1 MFFGDVLFFYYLFIY
16 LKGAR
21 KSQEPS
27 SERINEEQS
36 GCQEERQNFKQNNKK
51 QPTIGLFV
59 TNMDFEDDS
68 LDDLLRDTSKLKK
81 PAVNVVADE
90 LFTYS
95 NPQQSSRREKKSA
108 LLAELFGPS
117 STTSFSAIESSLEDQ
132 GKAAE
137 KFGSTHNLST
147 NSVEDKKTEE
157 FSFGSYVPSSAARS
171 GGTKSRPTSSG
182 SISQQPNLYQP
193 SSFNLEKRHAISD
206 QLLPD
211 GSPKQSIESSVKIPS
226 TPDLRVSDSDW
237 KSQLP
242 PSSVPPSLLAK
253 PNPKANVAQTAAIEQ
268 LPAAAGVLPFTFQLP
283 TNQPV
288 SKEVVDERNMAI
300 IKEVLDNF
308 SNNFCKKLDT
318 LTGKNKNLSDI
329 SGSLVELHKCISTAS
344 QSWLNL
350 NSANTV
356 PDRAHGEH
364 EKRMLILESKIEMMS
379 QENTNL
385 RARLELV
392 ENQMR
397 ENRNESSRIKTDTE
411 TVVESHLKWTR
422 EAVNNLDNKISSQSS
437 QYKKEASEESNSREI
452 LLHQMQQK
460 LLEFE
465 SKLVKSSASSGHQ
478 QEEALHLLK
487 AEFKWLERQK
497 KKLQNDK
504 KELQALQ
511 KQIQGKQQLLDEFS
525 AVVSKIQ
532 IG

>member
-1 MFFGDVLFFYYLFIY
+1 
-16 LKGAR
+16 
-21 KSQEPS
+21 
-27 SERINEEQS
+27 
-36 GCQEERQNFKQNNKK
+36 
-51 QPTIGLFV
+51 
-59 TNMDFEDDS
+59 
-68 LDDLLRDTSKLKK
+68 
-81 PAVNVVADE
+81 
-90 LFTYS
+90 
-95 NPQQSSRREKKSA
+95 
-108 LLAELFGPS
+108 
-117 STTSFSAIESSLEDQ
+117 
-132 GKAAE
+132 
-137 KFGSTHNLST
+137 
-147 NSVEDKKTEE
+147 
-157 FSFGSYVPSSAARS
+157 VPSSAARS

-182 SISQQPNLYQP
+182 SINQQQNLYQP
-193 SSFNLEKRHAISD
+193 SSFNLDKRQSILD

-211 GSPKQSIESSVKIPS
+211 GSPKQSIESTVKIPS
-226 TPDLRVSDSDW
+226 QIIPDLRVGDSDW

-242 PSSVPPSLLAK
+242 PSSVPPPLLAK
-253 PNPKANVAQTAAIEQ
+253 PILNKANVAQNAIEQ
-268 LPAAAGVLPFTFQLP
+268 LPAAAGGVLPFTFQLP
-283 TNQPV
+283 PNQPV

-318 LTGKNKNLSDI
+318 LTGKNDNLSDI

-344 QSWLNL
+344 QSWLN
-350 NSANTV
+350 SANTV

-364 EKRMLILESKIEMMS
+364 EKRMLILENKIEMMS

-397 ENRNESSRIKTDTE
+397 ENRNESSRIKTDAE
-411 TVVESHLKWTR
+411 TVVESHLKWMR

-465 SKLVKSSASSGHQ
+465 SKLIAKSSASSGHQ
-478 QEEALHLLK
+478 QEETLHLLK

-497 KKLQNDK
+497 KKLKNDK

-532 IG
+532 NI